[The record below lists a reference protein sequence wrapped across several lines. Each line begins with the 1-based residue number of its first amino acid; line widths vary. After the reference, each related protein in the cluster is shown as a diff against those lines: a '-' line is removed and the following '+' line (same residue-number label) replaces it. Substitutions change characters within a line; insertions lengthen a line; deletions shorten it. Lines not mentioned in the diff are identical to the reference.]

1 MHTVFSRPQLHRMLV
16 LTVAGI
22 IGMVSA
28 VAVARPQTPASPH
41 LLTLR
46 PAPATLDDLVAQ
58 SQTIVIGTVGPLVQA
73 GASAGYDDQGKLI
86 TAAEKGLPPEAEV
99 AYFDYSVQVEQ
110 ILKDDGTVQVG
121 QPVILRLFSKDQ
133 PGTHTGDLEFPSS
146 APGDRHLFF
155 LDQNPDQ
162 ATYGLWFG
170 PASRLR
176 IDGPIVR
183 QSDGKQ
189 TPVHYHGEQS
199 PADFMRTIREI
210 VQQQKKP

>member
-1 MHTVFSRPQLHRMLV
+1 MI
-16 LTVAGI
+16 AGI
-22 IGMVSA
+22 IGIVSA

-46 PAPATLDDLVAQ
+46 PAPTTLDELVAQ

-73 GASAGYDDQGKLI
+73 GSLAGYDDQGKLI

-110 ILKDDGTVQVG
+110 VLKDDGTVQVG

-133 PGTHTGDLEFPSS
+133 PGTHTGDLEFPPS